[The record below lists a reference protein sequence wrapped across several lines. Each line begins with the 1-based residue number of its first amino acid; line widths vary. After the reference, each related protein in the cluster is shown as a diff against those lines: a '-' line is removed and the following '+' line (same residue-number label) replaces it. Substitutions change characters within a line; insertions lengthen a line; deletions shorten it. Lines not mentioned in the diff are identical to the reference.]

1 MVIGSGLAL
10 SVAWGQPAPT
20 PRPAIEPAPPVAP
33 AKFEAPVKPTRADV
47 ARAYLGLEHALNPSS
62 IERPADVPAAYSKA
76 FDALTMSF
84 FGGRFDE
91 VIKQVHTLTDTV
103 HGRRSLVSCSPD
115 VIARSLHLSCDPPVI
130 ALNAFATAKV
140 TLTSMYD
147 AGAGAGL
154 AAPIKRTIFVKFE
167 KSNGSETTLQT
178 EATIVP
184 AGMLTAELLLDLP
197 KDFAGATP
205 GVYDVSVLWSLSSKC
220 GGHGVGRIVLTA
232 QAPSADRA
240 AITERAQALEASNAD
255 EHPPLAAAARRV
267 LGRATL
273 LTDSPS
279 PNNSSEFMLDI
290 PGHVTELNAELDQ
303 IAAGNDPFSSRRGD
317 WWTLLKTNASTN
329 PTRIIAPASAL
340 TPGVK
345 PPLLIA
351 LHGMGGDENMFP
363 DAYGNGRLKAL
374 ADKHAFILVSPR
386 VDLTTFTSPKAVDAF
401 LDDLASMYEFDRD
414 RVYVIGHSMGA
425 GAAAYIARN
434 SITKVAA
441 VACLAGGPQRPVLR
455 SVAPMLVFG
464 AELDPIISAATL
476 EAAARASEAAGFSVE
491 YREAADHGHTLMV
504 GPVLDEVVI
513 WLLQRRLDVAE
524 RQRWLDEDKAR
535 AKKPA
540 PSKPAPAPATPAN
553 SLADPQSTAPAST
566 PPAAP

>member
-1 MVIGSGLAL
+1 
-10 SVAWGQPAPT
+10 
-20 PRPAIEPAPPVAP
+20 
-33 AKFEAPVKPTRADV
+33 
-47 ARAYLGLEHALNPSS
+47 
-62 IERPADVPAAYSKA
+62 
-76 FDALTMSF
+76 
-84 FGGRFDE
+84 
-91 VIKQVHTLTDTV
+91 
-103 HGRRSLVSCSPD
+103 
-115 VIARSLHLSCDPPVI
+115 
-130 ALNAFATAKV
+130 
-140 TLTSMYD
+140 
-147 AGAGAGL
+147 
-154 AAPIKRTIFVKFE
+154 
-167 KSNGSETTLQT
+167 
-178 EATIVP
+178 
-184 AGMLTAELLLDLP
+184 
-197 KDFAGATP
+197 
-205 GVYDVSVLWSLSSKC
+205 
-220 GGHGVGRIVLTA
+220 
-232 QAPSADRA
+232 
-240 AITERAQALEASNAD
+240 
-255 EHPPLAAAARRV
+255 
-267 LGRATL
+267 
-273 LTDSPS
+273 
-279 PNNSSEFMLDI
+279 
-290 PGHVTELNAELDQ
+290 
-303 IAAGNDPFSSRRGD
+303 
-317 WWTLLKTNASTN
+317 LKTNASTN